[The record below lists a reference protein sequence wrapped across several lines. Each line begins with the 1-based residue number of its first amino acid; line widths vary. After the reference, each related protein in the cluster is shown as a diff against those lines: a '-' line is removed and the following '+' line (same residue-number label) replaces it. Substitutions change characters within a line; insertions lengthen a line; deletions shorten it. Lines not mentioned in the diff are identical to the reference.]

1 MKGDLRKLFHFLSSE
16 KKQLNPKKLSRSSS
30 IACPREVV
38 RSQGTS
44 SSVIGL
50 KNDGADGKKFRFN
63 HTIPKRRKPK
73 PVKMR
78 SMTVPGGVTSQERN
92 FCAPSVF
99 DKLDKPAPE
108 HSSRKRIV
116 NVDIGNSIILMDL
129 EIEDIQNILR
139 SLQDRSI
146 YHETSIHEGLL
157 TTTLCSTEL

>member
-1 MKGDLRKLFHFLSSE
+1 MKGDLRKLFHFLSS
-16 KKQLNPKKLSRSSS
+16 KQSNPKKRSRSSS
-30 IACPREVV
+30 IACPRDVF

-50 KNDGADGKKFRFN
+50 QDDAADRRKTRFN
-63 HTIPKRRKPK
+63 HTIPKRKPGK
-73 PVKMR
+73 R
-78 SMTVPGGVTSQERN
+78 SMSVPGDVTSQERK

-99 DKLDKPAPE
+99 GKLAPE
-108 HSSRKRIV
+108 HSPRKRIV
-116 NVDIGNSIILMDL
+116 NVDIGNSIKLADF
-129 EIEDIQNILR
+129 EIEDIQDILR

>member
-1 MKGDLRKLFHFLSSE
+1 MKGDLRKLFHFLSS
-16 KKQLNPKKLSRSSS
+16 KQSNPKKRSRSSS
-30 IACPREVV
+30 IACPREVF

-50 KNDGADGKKFRFN
+50 KNDGAEGKKFRFN

-78 SMTVPGGVTSQERN
+78 SISVPGDVTSQEHKC
-92 FCAPSVF
+92 CAPSVF
-99 DKLDKPAPE
+99 DKPAPE
-108 HSSRKRIV
+108 HSPRKRIV
-116 NVDIGNSIILMDL
+116 NVDIGNSIILAEL
-129 EIEDIQNILR
+129 EIEDIQDILR

-146 YHETSIHEGLL
+146 YHETRIQEGLL